1 MLLVNNNPHPAH
13 HSKKHAIPALLDINP
28 YEEFEFS
35 FPAQTMWWDDSSD
48 FSPSDDEQPANLAA
62 RLAQYRPVENTLSV
76 MLQKPNPYQIH
87 FATIPT
93 IAAIPESIE
102 EEKDFIDKIIA
113 TVAQAAPKSIYKKR
127 KFAMKRRRKCRK
139 RKHRLSEQ
147 IEPEFR
153 SIWTHSNVGD
163 LFVTAKAGSP
173 SADPPPSLPTIN
185 LNEINKNMLKR
196 IDVVKLPIQGC
207 SPDPKFYTETV
218 VTDSVDYYGR
228 PHTLESS
235 HWKSEPFGS
244 LPAVL
249 TDVGPV
255 ALPDEPFFGH
265 TWSGDKWIVKAE
277 YPPPL
282 PRDPGGRHARGRDDG
297 RRPERGGQGG
307 GQRQRGGR
315 GER

>member
-1 MLLVNNNPHPAH
+1 M
-13 HSKKHAIPALLDINP
+13 KHAIPSLLNIDP
-28 YEEFEFS
+28 LAEFEFS
-35 FPAQTMWWDDSSD
+35 FPAQEMTWDYSLDLSS
-48 FSPSDDEQPANLAA
+48 SDDELATA
-62 RLAQYRPVENTLSV
+62 LPLPDRLAKYRPKENSLAI
-76 MLQKPNPYQIH
+76 LIQKPNPYQIN
-87 FATIPT
+87 FDENLPATPV
-93 IAAIPESIE
+93 PESV
-102 EEKDFIDKIIA
+102 EEKDFLAKIIS
-113 TVAQAAPKSIYKKR
+113 TIQQAAPTSMYKRR
-127 KFAMKRRRKCRK
+127 KFAMRRRRNCRK
-139 RKHRLSEQ
+139 RKRFSAES

-153 SIWTHSNVGD
+153 SMWTHSNVGD

-207 SPDPKFYTETV
+207 SPDPKFYTEIV

-277 YPPPL
+277 YPTPL
-282 PRDPGGRHARGRDDG
+282 PRDPVGRHARGRDDG